1 VADLY
6 YIEEGY
12 YDAGYFVYTA
22 DAAADV
28 SSTSSIFAV
37 AGKNQS
43 IDLVA
48 FSNATLTATLNTIK
62 EGASAVTSNATLTAT
77 AGKIVD
83 VNDPYTYTW
92 DDLSSWGNYFI
103 DQWAPKGVVVVSQ
116 FTLTGNITEV
126 TGVDVFGSGAWTSE
140 SSLSIT
146 GERLAGL
153 ASAHSAS
160 FAQTAQA
167 SITIQGASDLAV
179 AFTQASTISHIEGAD
194 LFALSEAAISIAVD
208 RLRDNNIEAS
218 AAFSVAADVVRI
230 KALSGDE
237 SAEFSFSATADRS
250 RLFASSQEAAF
261 SLTADVSEIV
271 QLAAAVTS
279 NSTLEAAVGKIVDA
293 SSTLNAEVSVI
304 AAIDGTLEGA
314 SQLSSAFT
322 QTATISH
329 IHGADLSA
337 FSDASVSIAAA
348 VTRTAISTQESTF
361 TQTADNSRTRNV
373 ESSQSSEFT
382 LIADNARTR
391 NAQSSQSSAFTQTS
405 AVDNRTRDQVGA
417 LTSAFTITATISHI
431 RGADLTAFSESQVT
445 TEAVVTR
452 SAVSD
457 QASAFALA
465 ATIDNR
471 QRDQSASMACAV
483 TVTATI
489 SHIEGADLVCES
501 FATLTCE
508 ASDLDLAL
516 AALTSTASLSAT
528 ASTTKG
534 ITQNLSVVATIF
546 ARPKRGITWVNANGV
561 SLPTGGT
568 GAGGAV
574 INNSVFKYG
583 SGSLE
588 IPAGTTSGIVA
599 ALDANDHTIAEGA
612 STYSISFWF
621 RRAGSITAQTNI
633 VHIGSSTYNLKFN
646 VRSQGIAFTITR
658 PGFADASFY
667 HNENLASVFQE
678 NQWHFVELAAVQGN
692 GVTQSSSKRYFAL
705 YINGTGYGVA
715 SFGAISSTSEFG
727 IPVSNNQ
734 VFISGTAATTIYIDD
749 YQYRVGAYYGT
760 SVPTAQVT
768 ATSSTR
774 TLLNLNGDFA
784 DTRFTTTFIVPVE
797 PIYVRSA
804 VTANVEKFKFVF
816 AEASLA
822 SAFTQTSEVSRIKFL
837 SADLSSAFAQTLD
850 ANRIRETAS
859 QQASEFTQ
867 STEAV
872 KTASI
877 ASALDSQAAF
887 TATIS
892 HIHGADLV
900 AFSDA
905 TMTATAT
912 AIKPFDSALASAFAQ
927 TADADRFRDFISAVN
942 SEFTQTALAVKTADA
957 ASAVSSEFAL
967 TADNTRVRFA
977 DTALA
982 SEFTTAA
989 TAEANKPFDSNLT
1002 ANTSVSATAVYTAD
1016 ADIATEAIA
1025 INLVAV
1031 VRIAGLLLDG
1041 TVTTALTARL
1051 DGTLEAASSVS
1062 SEFTQAAVNDTLRG
1076 FDSSISS
1083 AVSVSTTA
1091 LRTQQLESAVS
1102 SSTSVVAN
1110 ATTAND
1116 IVLGLSSAAAVNADA
1131 AKLNGL
1137 NSELSVTATQ
1147 TAAAKLI
1154 SSLTGAFTSQ
1164 VEQTASA
1171 VKTSDIES
1179 DIASAFAVTCAISH
1193 IEGADIVAE
1202 GFATLTVVVEAGK
1215 FGASNQS
1222 AAFTQ
1227 TADAA
1232 RFRGI
1237 DSGLSSQFDLSAGI
1251 NEIVQLASAVNAN
1264 TAVSADVAKTVSVFA
1279 DQSAVF
1285 AVTATISHIEGA
1297 DIVAEGFATLVAEGE
1312 VFASG
1317 AMSATSAVNFTATAN
1332 KLRGFNANLAAS
1344 TSLNANVSKFA
1355 GGLGTLQARAT
1366 FQANAGRLGVAT
1378 ATITSAMTFVA
1389 NVREI
1394 DLDSVNQVVYIIP
1407 REVWTYTIAQEI
1419 WTRTIPAE
1427 TRIYTIKEE

>member
-1 VADLY
+1 MDQLYFEAGYLEEYYLTVVKEASAGFTPYFAEGYLPIGYFNYEGSSFSLSADLTR
-6 YIEEGY
+6 
-12 YDAGYFVYTA
+12 AGE
-22 DAAADV
+22 D
-28 SSTSSIFAV
+28 IFAS
-37 AGKNQS
+37 GFFIINS
-43 IDLVA
+43 
-48 FSNATLTATLNTIK
+48 TT
-62 EGASAVTSNATLTAT
+62 TAT
-77 AGKIVD
+77 ANVIISGAAAV
-83 VNDPYTYTW
+83 TA
-92 DDLSSWGNYFI
+92 S
-103 DQWAPKGVVVVSQ
+103 
-116 FTLTGNITEV
+116 FTQTSTITHIEV
-126 TGVDVFGSGAWTSE
+126 TE
-140 SSLSIT
+140 
-146 GERLAGL
+146 
-153 ASAHSAS
+153 
-160 FAQTAQA
+160 
-167 SITIQGASDLAV
+167 
-179 AFTQASTISHIEGAD
+179 
-194 LFALSEAAISIAVD
+194 LFAFGNAQLTAAVRRI
-208 RLRDNNIEAS
+208 RDNNITASAVFSVATDATRTRNISSDDFAEFSFTATTVRSRDYASSQS
-218 AAFSVAADVVRI
+218 AAFS
-230 KALSGDE
+230 L
-237 SAEFSFSATADRS
+237 
-250 RLFASSQEAAF
+250 
-261 SLTADVSEIV
+261 
-271 QLAAAVTS
+271 AVT
-279 NSTLEAAVGKIVDA
+279 
-293 SSTLNAEVSVI
+293 
-304 AAIDGTLEGA
+304 IDNNTK
-314 SQLSSAFT
+314 QLSSA
-322 QTATISH
+322 
-329 IHGADLSA
+329 
-337 FSDASVSIAAA
+337 
-348 VTRTAISTQESTF
+348 
-361 TQTADNSRTRNV
+361 
-373 ESSQSSEFT
+373 
-382 LIADNARTR
+382 
-391 NAQSSQSSAFTQTS
+391 
-405 AVDNRTRDQVGA
+405 
-417 LTSAFTITATISHI
+417 LTS
-431 RGADLTAFSESQVT
+431 Q
-445 TEAVVTR
+445 
-452 SAVSD
+452 
-457 QASAFALA
+457 FA
-465 ATIDNR
+465 
-471 QRDQSASMACAV
+471 
-483 TVTATI
+483 VTATI
-489 SHIEGADLVCES
+489 SHIEGADIVANG
-501 FATLTCE
+501 FATLTCQVDKLKFVSAAV
-508 ASDLDLAL
+508 ASSSTFS
-516 AALTSTASLSAT
+516 AA

-546 ARPKRGITWVNANGV
+546 ARPKRGITWVDANGV
-561 SLPTGGT
+561 SLPSGGT
-568 GAGGAV
+568 GTSGAV

-583 SGSLE
+583 GGSLE
-588 IPAGTTSGIVA
+588 IPPGTTRGIVA

-621 RRAGSITAQTNI
+621 RRNGSLTSATNI
-633 VHIGSSTYNLKFN
+633 LHIGSSTYNLKFN
-646 VRSQGIAFTITR
+646 VSSGQLSFGITR

-667 HNENLASVFQE
+667 HNENLSSVFQE
-678 NQWHFVELAAVQGN
+678 NQWHFIELAAVQGD
-692 GVTQSSSKRYFAL
+692 GVTQSSSTRSFNL
-705 YINGTGYGVA
+705 YLNGVGYGVA
-715 SFGAISSTSEFG
+715 SYGAISSTPQFG

-734 VFISGTAATTIYIDD
+734 VFIRGTPERTIYIDD

-822 SAFTQTSEVSRIKFL
+822 SAFTQTNEVSRIKFL

-859 QQASEFTQ
+859 QQATEFTQ

-892 HIHGADLV
+892 HIHGADLT

-905 TMTATAT
+905 ALTATAN

-942 SEFTQTALAVKTADA
+942 SEFAQTALAVKTADA
-957 ASAVSSEFAL
+957 ASAVSSAFAL
-967 TADNTRVRFA
+967 TADNTRVRYA

-1062 SEFTQAAVNDTLRG
+1062 SEFTQASVNDTLRG

-1083 AVSVSTTA
+1083 ETSVSTTA
-1091 LRTQQLESAVS
+1091 LRIQQIASAVS

-1116 IVLGLSSAAAVNADA
+1116 IVLALSSAAAVTAELI
-1131 AKLNGL
+1131 KLNGL

-1154 SSLTGAFTSQ
+1154 SSLTGELTSQ
-1164 VEQTASA
+1164 FEQTASA
-1171 VKTSDIES
+1171 VKTSDAES
-1179 DIASAFAVTCAISH
+1179 DVASAFTTTCTISH
-1193 IEGADIVAE
+1193 IEGADIVAD
-1202 GFATLTVVVEAGK
+1202 GFATLTAVVEAGK
-1215 FGASNQS
+1215 FATSNQS
-1222 AAFTQ
+1222 ATFTQ
-1227 TADAA
+1227 TAGAN

-1251 NEIVQLASAVNAN
+1251 NEIVQLASTVNTT
-1264 TAVSADVAKTVSVFA
+1264 TAVLADAAKTVVASS

-1285 AVTATISHIEGA
+1285 AVTCTISHIEGA
-1297 DIVAEGFATLVAEGE
+1297 DILVENFATLTAEGE

-1317 AMSATSAVNFTATAN
+1317 AMSATSASNFTAIADN
-1332 KLRGFNANLAAS
+1332 LRGFNANLAVS
-1344 TSLNANVSKFA
+1344 TSLNANGRKFA
-1355 GGLGTLQARAT
+1355 GGLGTLQAQAT
-1366 FQANAGRLGVAT
+1366 IQANAGRLAVGS

-1407 REVWTYTIAQEI
+1407 REVWTYTIAE
-1419 WTRTIPAE
+1419 E